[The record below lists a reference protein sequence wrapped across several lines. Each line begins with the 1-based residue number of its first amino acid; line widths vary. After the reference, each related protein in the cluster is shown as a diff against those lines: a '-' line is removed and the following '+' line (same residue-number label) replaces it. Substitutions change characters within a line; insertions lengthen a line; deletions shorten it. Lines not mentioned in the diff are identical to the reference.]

1 MNSRLANINWNKIE
15 ELSEEDISY
24 FMFLEDKS
32 VDVIAKIRHMKRE
45 EVQQHII
52 KGKLKYGILAK
63 CRNEEELFQCLSKI
77 SKESRIKAFESFNST
92 QIDKLGQYII
102 ENYSN
107 MNFFEKEKAIWI
119 IGELK
124 LKNAINILIKATVHD
139 NITIKRLSVSAL
151 GKLKC
156 EEGEMALIRAL
167 GDNNSQVVSYAISS
181 LIKINS
187 AKCKDRIIEILNSNP
202 KAYVKI
208 KCEEY
213 LQGEIN

>member
-1 MNSRLANINWNKIE
+1 MKSKLISVNWNKIE
-15 ELSEEDISY
+15 ELSEDEISY

-32 VDVIAKIRHMKRE
+32 VDAIARIRNMKRD
-45 EVQQHII
+45 EVQKHII
-52 KGKLKYGILAK
+52 KGKLKFGVLAK
-63 CRNEEELFQCLSKI
+63 CKDEEELFQYLSKV
-77 SKESRIKAFESFNST
+77 SKESRTLAFESFNDT
-92 QIDKLGQYII
+92 QIKKLEAYII
-102 ENYSN
+102 KNYNN

-124 LKNAINILIKATVHD
+124 LKDAINILIKGTVHD
-139 NITIKRLSVSAL
+139 NVTIKRLSVSAL

-167 GDNNSQVVSYAISS
+167 GDSNQQVVSYAISS

-187 AKCKDRIIEILNSNP
+187 AKCKGRIIEILNSNP